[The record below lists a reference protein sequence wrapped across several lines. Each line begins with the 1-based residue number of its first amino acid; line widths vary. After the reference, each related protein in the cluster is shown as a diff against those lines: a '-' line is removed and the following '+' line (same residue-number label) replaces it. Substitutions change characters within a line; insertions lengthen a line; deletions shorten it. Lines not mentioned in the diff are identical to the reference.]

1 MKRVA
6 ELSGAW
12 LDYWV
17 ARAEGIPAEDLQVRQ
32 IQRSEEFHCVH
43 GMPLP
48 IPGGV
53 LRKDRVLNYST
64 SWELCGPLIE
74 REVIKLQ
81 PVLPRGA
88 AWYGTITRGLVDT
101 NMSEVQM
108 YRGKGD
114 TPLVAAMRC
123 YVESKFGKE
132 VPEVT
137 P

>member
-1 MKRVA
+1 MIRVS

-17 ARAEGIPAEDLQVRQ
+17 ARAEGFDAALLEVRQ
-32 IQRSEEFHCVH
+32 VQRSEEFHCVH
-43 GMPLP
+43 ILSR
-48 IPGGV
+48 
-53 LRKDRVLNYST
+53 LAVLNYST
-64 SWELCGPLIE
+64 SWDLAGPVIA

-81 PVLPRGA
+81 PVLPSGSS
-88 AWYGTITRGLVDT
+88 WYGTITRGLVGT

-114 TPLVAAMRC
+114 TPLAAAMRA
-123 YVESKFGKE
+123 YVESKFGEE
-132 VPEVT
+132 VPEVA